1 VRPPARCPAPQC
13 RATAH
18 RAAAG
23 TATATAEALVAG
35 RSDLG
40 AALVASDAAAA
51 LLEALGARGEAE
63 RELGRFQR
71 LMDAGLEAP
80 ARSGAGGG
88 GGGTAGAGVV
98 GGGGGSLRGAWGW
111 RLDPDTEGRDADDP
125 LAMGAARELRE
136 LAAAGALCEHSMR
149 LLVLGRRVR
158 LLLALGRAAD
168 AGRVALAALRSLER
182 ALAALSPLFAAS
194 VALSAAMPL
203 ASAISA
209 AARRSGAA
217 GGDREG
223 GLYAAELL
231 LHARRCVVHATGG
244 LPEGGASGGDA
255 GEGDAAGADAPLLWG
270 EAADPAPAAAPRL
283 LWGDAGEGGESGGES
298 GEEGVAPGPGRPPAP
313 VAPHERARGPCAAP
327 GAPAGGA
334 DSGDASPVRARA
346 PPYTSRGRASGAEQG
361 AGGQAAAGR
370 RENKDASLLPALR
383 LAAGAESVA
392 RRVYRSAPD
401 RALGPTAQPRLPRA
415 GLRPGA
421 GGA

>member
-111 RLDPDTEGRDADDP
+111 RLDPDTEGRDAEDP

-136 LAAAGALCEHSMR
+136 LAAAGALCEHSIR

-158 LLLALGRAAD
+158 LLLALGRAGD

-194 VALSAAMPL
+194 VALSAALPL

-209 AARRSGAA
+209 AARRSGTA

-231 LHARRCVVHATGG
+231 LHARRCVLHATGG
-244 LPEGGASGGDA
+244 LPEDGASEGNA

-270 EAADPAPAAAPRL
+270 EAVDPAPAAAPRL
-283 LWGDAGEGGESGGES
+283 LWGDAGEGGGS
-298 GEEGVAPGPGRPPAP
+298 GEDGVAPGPGQPPAP

-327 GAPAGGA
+327 GAPAGDGA
-334 DSGDASPVRARA
+334 P
-346 PPYTSRGRASGAEQG
+346 
-361 AGGQAAAGR
+361 
-370 RENKDASLLPALR
+370 
-383 LAAGAESVA
+383 
-392 RRVYRSAPD
+392 
-401 RALGPTAQPRLPRA
+401 
-415 GLRPGA
+415 A
-421 GGA
+421 GGADPGDARRQVRAQRPPVHLSGARAGC